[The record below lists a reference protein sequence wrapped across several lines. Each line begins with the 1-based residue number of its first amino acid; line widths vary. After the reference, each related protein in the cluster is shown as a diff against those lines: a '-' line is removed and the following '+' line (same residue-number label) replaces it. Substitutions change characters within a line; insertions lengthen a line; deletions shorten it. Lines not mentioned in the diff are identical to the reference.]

1 MIHQFKKT
9 IKMKKTIIIV
19 IVFTLSFL
27 INNKVQ
33 AQQDPN
39 FTLYNFNMNIINPAF
54 AGIKDSP
61 ELNLV
66 YRSQFLGIDDAPR
79 TISMAYSKNVG
90 KNLGL
95 GISLINDKVF
105 ILKQTDIAVD
115 ISYKIKMSE
124 KTNLY
129 FGLKAGG
136 GFTNIDLSRANNQ
149 GIDPLFSENQDFFNP
164 HIGAGLNI
172 QNEKYYISISTPN
185 LLKGERYEKKGNTPS
200 IAINNSHFYIGGGY
214 HFKINKN
221 MLLTPTFM
229 MRNVEGAPDSYD
241 VGTFLDIQEKV
252 IIGIN
257 YRIEEMS
264 SIYTLLQIA
273 NKLKLGAAYDM
284 TNSDLSLTDERGS
297 LEFILKYQF

>member
-1 MIHQFKKT
+1 
-9 IKMKKTIIIV
+9 
-19 IVFTLSFL
+19 
-27 INNKVQ
+27 
-33 AQQDPN
+33 
-39 FTLYNFNMNIINPAF
+39 
-54 AGIKDSP
+54 
-61 ELNLV
+61 
-66 YRSQFLGIDDAPR
+66 
-79 TISMAYSKNVG
+79 
-90 KNLGL
+90 
-95 GISLINDKVF
+95 
-105 ILKQTDIAVD
+105 
-115 ISYKIKMSE
+115 MSE

-214 HFKINKN
+214 HFRINEN
-221 MLLTPTFM
+221 MLITPTFM

-284 TNSDLSLTDERGS
+284 TNSDLSLIDERGS